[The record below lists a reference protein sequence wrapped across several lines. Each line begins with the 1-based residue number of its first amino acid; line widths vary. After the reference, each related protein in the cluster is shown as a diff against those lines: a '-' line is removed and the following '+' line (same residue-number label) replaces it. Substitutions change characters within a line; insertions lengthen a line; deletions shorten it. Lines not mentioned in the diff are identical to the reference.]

1 MNKLQLRR
9 AGVGLLAAGFSL
21 LLSAPG
27 QAESLMGTYGSGETR
42 FRLVVVAGDLSYP
55 WGMAFLPQ
63 GGILVTE
70 RTGSLRL
77 IEGDRATVIKG
88 LPNVAAEGQGGLLD
102 IALHPGFASNRLV
115 YFSYGARYGRGA
127 GTRIGRG
134 RLEASTITDFE
145 VIFSMDNPTRSTHH
159 FGSRLAF
166 APDGTLFFTVGERG
180 DRARAQE
187 LGDHAGKVHRIN
199 DDGSIPSDNPYLNT
213 RGAQPSVYSLGHRN
227 QQGLAVDPVTGTVWA
242 HEHGPKGGDEVNIIR
257 PGLNYGWPTITYGME
272 YSGAYIAPSTRPG
285 LEQPV
290 IHWTPS
296 IAPSGLMVY
305 RSDMFPGWDGNLFAG
320 ALAGQH
326 LRRLIVDDD
335 QVIGQEILLKETV
348 GRIRDVRQ
356 GPDGNVWLLTDAAS
370 GKLFRIEPAH

>member
-1 MNKLQLRR
+1 MKKLHVGP
-9 AGVGLLAAGFSL
+9 AVFGLLVAGLSL
-21 LLSAPG
+21 FLSAHG
-27 QAESLMGTYGSGETR
+27 SAESVLGTFSSRDAR
-42 FRLVVVAGDLSYP
+42 FRLVVVADGLSYP

-70 RTGSLRL
+70 RTGTLRL
-77 IEGDRATVIKG
+77 IEDGRTTTIAGAPDVATD
-88 LPNVAAEGQGGLLD
+88 GQGGLLD
-102 IALHPGFASNRLV
+102 VALHPQFASNGLV
-115 YFSYGARYGRGA
+115 YFSYSARYGRGS

-134 RLEASTITDFE
+134 RLEEGAIEDFE
-145 VIFSMDNPTRSTHH
+145 VLFSMENPTRSTQH

-166 APDGTLFFTVGERG
+166 AADRTLLFTMGERG

-187 LGDHAGKVHRIN
+187 LGDDAGKVHRIN
-199 DDGSIPSDNPYLNT
+199 DDGTIPEDNPYLQT
-213 RGAQPSVYSLGHRN
+213 RGARPSVYSLGHRN
-227 QQGLAVDPVTGTVWA
+227 QQGLAVDPATGTVWA

-257 PGLNYGWPTITYGME
+257 PRLNYGWPTITYGRE
-272 YSGAYIAPSTRPG
+272 YSGAYIAPSVKQG

-305 RSDMFPGWDGNLFAG
+305 RSDTFPGWEGDLFAG

-326 LRRLIVDDD
+326 LRRLIVENDSI
-335 QVIGQEILLKETV
+335 VGQEILLKNTV

-356 GPDGNVWLLTDAAS
+356 GPDGNVWLLTDARS
-370 GKLFRIEPAH
+370 GRLLRIEPAD